1 MTAIY
6 TTRPSVT
13 VPGSRSATASL
24 RSLALG
30 LGLGLALVCGSAHA
44 QAPAEAAAASKGPPA
59 GFTAPALPEA
69 GENNAQRAQTQPGN
83 NAPFWRAV
91 RESGNQPGTISL
103 PGNEQGVLVQAF
115 TQYPGSQY
123 TTAGEA
129 WRQVRNNWILPYG
142 GSLIVI
148 VLLAMALFYKAKGSL
163 GGHVPDTGRKIE
175 RFTPLERAAHWTN
188 AIAFVVLAVSG
199 VVMAFGKFFLL
210 PVLGATLFGWLSYA
224 MKNLHN
230 FAGPLFAVSLVI
242 VLLTFIKD
250 NWPSKEDWT
259 WLKRA
264 GGMFGGHEVP
274 SHRFNAGEKLV
285 FWGGVLFLGF
295 IVVGSGLVLNMLV
308 PGMAYT
314 RGEMQVAHMLHAVAS
329 VFMMA
334 MFLGHIYMGT
344 VGMKGAYGAMR
355 TGYVDEGWAKEHHEL
370 WYDDIQAGKI
380 PAHRSAAN
388 APQDARLQPSAGAD

>member
-1 MTAIY
+1 MTAHS
-6 TTRPSVT
+6 TDHGLLPAQ
-13 VPGSRSATASL
+13 SRLKRA
-24 RSLALG
+24 
-30 LGLGLALVCGSAHA
+30 ALVLLTGAALACSSAWA
-44 QAPAEAAAASKGPPA
+44 QTPAAAEPSAQGAPA
-59 GFTAPALPEA
+59 GFVAPALPA
-69 GENNAQRAQTQPGN
+69 DGESNAQRAQTQPGN

-91 RESGNQPGTISL
+91 RESGNEAGITSL
-103 PGNEQGVLVQAF
+103 PGTEMGVLVQAF

-250 NWPSKEDWT
+250 NWPSKEDWA

-264 GGMFGGHEVP
+264 GGLFGGHEVP

-388 APQDARLQPSAGAD
+388 APQDVRLQPSAGAD